1 MCRLALSSA
10 AKTQS
15 ELLRLFFSATHAGK
29 RNTEHFLSTSNGN
42 TGVRAATCQKL
53 TVSRTRHV
61 EADVQPHVFIISR
74 QDFFRVRRK
83 ARGNST
89 TGKKSAERMCV
100 YITSVQN
107 VIICRNGRVRA
118 VQLVTTTDRRKIC
131 TPFDVFLN
139 TCKLHLKI
147 LLLRIIICLKS
158 N

>member
-1 MCRLALSSA
+1 MLLVQDGIATDELAFTKQRRFLCNVPTRSV
-10 AKTQS
+10 KS

-42 TGVRAATCQKL
+42 TEVRAATCQKL

-61 EADVQPHVFIISR
+61 EAGVQPHVFIISR

-107 VIICRNGRVRA
+107 VIICRNG
-118 VQLVTTTDRRKIC
+118 
-131 TPFDVFLN
+131 
-139 TCKLHLKI
+139 
-147 LLLRIIICLKS
+147 
-158 N
+158 